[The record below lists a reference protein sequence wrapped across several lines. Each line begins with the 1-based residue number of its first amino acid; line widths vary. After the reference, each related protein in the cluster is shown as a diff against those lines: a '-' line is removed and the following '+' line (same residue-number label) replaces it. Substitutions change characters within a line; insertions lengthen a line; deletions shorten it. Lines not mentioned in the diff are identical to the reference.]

1 MRGAFTLYTKQKGCA
16 PSLTSR
22 RTEAVERAVALR
34 KEKAEL
40 RLARIT
46 NGKHPDYQNGK

>member
-1 MRGAFTLYTKQKGCA
+1 MNGAP

-22 RTEAVERAVALR
+22 RTDAVEKARELR
-34 KEKAEL
+34 KEQAER
-40 RLARIT
+40 RLALIQ